1 MEKSNGKLIFYG
13 DEVPITFPPLYNN
26 FVVLL
31 REILGLEENFL
42 SNIRLSYRDKD
53 DDKIEIKTEQDYNI
67 FFDDIRKGKPMTITI
82 EVKEESNLD
91 IKSCSSSILNYV
103 EKKSGNINNV
113 SEEIKKNS
121 IELNEE
127 NNNKEQ
133 KLDLN
138 ENSNINND
146 NNNINKNLEENSNQL
161 IMNNNI
167 NNINNNINNI
177 NNNEIDLKEENN
189 KNIPPK
195 QNNINNN
202 INNINNNINNNN
214 QIPFQKNQN
223 EFNNNNNI
231 NNINNINVVPQNQNI
246 PQMSQNQNMSQMN
259 QMSQNPQMNQ
269 MNQMNVSK
277 LTNKYLYMIQFPFAC
292 SLCRLGP
299 IYRVMYYCKD
309 CNLIICPKCESREG
323 ERHYHPLYKVQN
335 GSQFQYLNINGVSTM
350 DKIMDKMEGAYN
362 SVLGFFGA
370 NGNNNNGN
378 NNNSR
383 VQRQP
388 QVPQLVSV
396 VQLARNIYDLRNV
409 TDQQIEEALIKCKGN
424 IDEAVFSLVPK

>member
-146 NNNINKNLEENSNQL
+146 NNNNINKNLEENSNQL

-195 QNNINNN
+195 QDNSINNINNINNN
-202 INNINNNINNNN
+202 INNINN
-214 QIPFQKNQN
+214 QILFQKNQK
-223 EFNNNNNI
+223 ELNNN
-231 NNINNINVVPQNQNI
+231 
-246 PQMSQNQNMSQMN
+246 NMSQMN

>member
-127 NNNKEQ
+127 NNNKEN
-133 KLDLN
+133 KIDLS
-138 ENSNINND
+138 ENVNND
-146 NNNINKNLEENSNQL
+146 INANKNNEENSNQL

-167 NNINNNINNI
+167 NNINNI

-189 KNIPPK
+189 NIPQK
-195 QNNINNN
+195 QNNN
-202 INNINNNINNNN
+202 INNISNINNINNKNQEQFNNNINNVNN
-214 QIPFQKNQN
+214 I
-223 EFNNNNNI
+223 NNSNNI
-231 NNINNINVVPQNQNI
+231 NNINIVPQNQNNI
-246 PQMSQNQNMSQMN
+246 SQISQNQNMN
-259 QMSQNPQMNQ
+259 EIKAN
-269 MNQMNVSK
+269 K
-277 LTNKYLYMIQFPFAC
+277 LTNKYLYMLQFPYAC
-292 SLCRLGP
+292 TLCRLGP

-309 CNLIICPKCESREG
+309 CNIIICPKCEQREG

-370 NGNNNNGN
+370 GGNNNNEN
-378 NNNSR
+378 NQNNR
-383 VQRQP
+383 VQKQP
-388 QVPQLVSV
+388 PVPQLISI

-409 TDQQIEEALIKCKGN
+409 TDQQIEEALIKTKGN